1 MIFRKINIFIL
12 SFFVGILFWG
22 ILGKTVYVSE
32 SREEQSAKLKAE
44 IEQYEKEIDRLKN
57 QASTLS
63 NQIAQYD
70 AQIKLTKLKI
80 TQTEE
85 KISLLGGRI
94 GQLESSLTVLTNAF
108 NSRVVQTYKMSKLGE
123 PFFLMIT
130 AKDLSDAVYS
140 FHYIKKVQEADHD
153 LLERLINAQENYRT
167 EKTDQE
173 RLQGE
178 LTDQKSSLDAQKV
191 AKSTLLSQTK
201 NNEKRYQ
208 QLLAQAKSE
217 FEAIQAIIAGKG
229 EEQEIGKISQGAR
242 IASIIQGAS
251 CNSDGSHLHFIVKS
265 GDSTQNPF
273 SYLKSVDFENCSG

>member
-1 MIFRKINIFIL
+1 
-12 SFFVGILFWG
+12 
-22 ILGKTVYVSE
+22 
-32 SREEQSAKLKAE
+32 
-44 IEQYEKEIDRLKN
+44 
-57 QASTLS
+57 
-63 NQIAQYD
+63 
-70 AQIKLTKLKI
+70 
-80 TQTEE
+80 
-85 KISLLGGRI
+85 
-94 GQLESSLTVLTNAF
+94 
-108 NSRVVQTYKMSKLGE
+108 MSKLGE

-130 AKDLSDAVYS
+130 AKDLSDAVYI

-273 SYLKSVDFENCSG
+273 SYLKSVDFENCSGSSCGSSDGDPFNPGGSWDWPATPKIKFSQGYGGTWAIRNTWVGRVYNFHNGIDFDGASSDVKAVKSGTLFRGSYIGYNSCRLRYVRVDHDDSDLETLYLHINY